1 MPELIVYTTNCCPK
15 CKQLMAYLTSI
26 KQPYQEAN
34 LLTLLEDA
42 NVMTDLHMAGI
53 TFKAAPVMQVGDSY
67 FGPEQMFSEGRLDE
81 KKLERL
87 L

>member
-1 MPELIVYTTNCCPK
+1 
-15 CKQLMAYLTSI
+15 MAHLKAI
-26 KQPYQEAN
+26 NRPYQEAN

-42 NVMTDLHMAGI
+42 DVMTDLHMAGI